1 LTDLPEPFHVC
12 FLTGEYPPM
21 RGGVGDYTALLSAA
35 LAARGVTSS
44 IVTSTGARGA
54 LLRDRA
60 PLAPAVYPAITD
72 WEWSSWPRLRR
83 LLADLRPDVVHLQ
96 YQTGAFRMAPAVN
109 VAPLWLRG
117 AGRRRP
123 FVSTYHDLKAPYLFP
138 RAGPLRELANR
149 LLRRLSDAAIVTN
162 HEDMVRVGAGWADLV
177 PIGSN
182 VAKVCLSRAERR
194 SVRERLGLA
203 DKELAV
209 GYFGFVDPWK
219 GVETIVSAFGRLIA
233 SGRSARLVFVGGV
246 RAGGP
251 SEYERVVTAQIADA
265 ALERMVVRTGYG
277 SAEETSAYLQALDC
291 IALPFADG
299 ACYRHGTLAAAIV
312 HSLPILTTRSVP
324 TPELGLPRLVDGESA
339 LLVPPGDERA
349 LADGLMALADDAALR
364 VRLAA
369 GAYALAP
376 RFAWDSIAGRHV
388 ALYERLLVGRARP
401 GGAWLGGGD
410 EAVGGGRG

>member
-1 LTDLPEPFHVC
+1 
-12 FLTGEYPPM
+12 M

-35 LAARGVTSS
+35 LATRGVTSS

-54 LLRDRA
+54 LDRDRA
-60 PLAPAVYPAITD
+60 PLAPVVYPAVTD
-72 WEWSSWPRLRR
+72 WGWSSWPRLRR
-83 LLADLRPDVVHLQ
+83 LLEDLRPDVVHLQ

-109 VAPLWLRG
+109 LLPLWLRG

-123 FVSTYHDLKAPYLFP
+123 FVLTYHDLKAPYLFP
-138 RAGPLRELANR
+138 KAGPLREFANR

-162 HEDMVRVGAGWADLV
+162 HEDMLRVGAGRAELV

-182 VAKVCLSRAERR
+182 VAKACVSRAERE

-203 DKELAV
+203 EDELAV

-219 GVETIVSAFGRLIA
+219 GVETIVSAFGRLIG

-251 SEYERVVTAQIADA
+251 SEYERAVTARIAA
-265 ALERMVVRTGYG
+265 ATLERMVVRTGYG

-299 ACYRHGTLAAAIV
+299 ACYRHGTLAAAIA
-312 HSLPILTTRSVP
+312 HGLPILTTRPVP

-349 LADGLMALADDAALR
+349 LANGLMALADDAALR
-364 VRLAA
+364 ARLAA
-369 GAYALAP
+369 GARALAAT
-376 RFAWDSIAGRHV
+376 FAWETIAGRHV
-388 ALYERLLVGRARP
+388 ALYERLLAGRAPR
-401 GGAWLGGGD
+401 GVAWLGGGGD
-410 EAVGGGRG
+410 ATVGAGRRG